1 MKLSR
6 REFLKQGGCFIASL
20 TAPLSLVPSAAGQ
33 GFKKGLIKAK
43 KSPYF
48 KPLENKK
55 IMCTLCP
62 RNCVV
67 EQGKRGYCEVRENR
81 GGIYYSLVYGNP
93 CAVHIDPI
101 EKKPFFH
108 VLPRSSA
115 FSLATAGC
123 NFDCKFCQNWEISQA
138 RPEETFNY
146 ELPPEEVIKLAKE
159 FRCLSIASTY
169 VEPTIFYEYMH
180 DIGRLTY
187 KEGILNI
194 CHSNG
199 YINPK
204 PLRELCKYLDA
215 ACIDLKAFSERF
227 YREVTEGSLSPVLN
241 TLKILREE
249 AIHTEI
255 VNLVIPTKNDDLKMI
270 KDMVYWIKEELGL
283 DVPLHFTRFYPQ
295 YKLKNLP
302 PTPVE
307 TLEKARKLALEE
319 GLRYVYIGNVP
330 GHPGENT
337 YCPNCHKLIIW
348 RLGYRIQQVS
358 LNNGH
363 CAHCGYPIPGIWSVK
378 KSKREAKRLNKEST
392 ASVDGIPK
400 IGNNI
405 RLVKKAPVAEPI
417 KSVP

>member
-1 MKLSR
+1 MRLSR
-6 REFLKQGGCFIASL
+6 RQFLKKTGCLAASL
-20 TAPLSLVPSAAGQ
+20 VTPLFFTPSVRGQ
-33 GFKKGLIKAK
+33 FLKRGLIKAK
-43 KSPYF
+43 RSPYF
-48 KPLENKK
+48 KSLENKK

-62 RNCVV
+62 RYCVV
-67 EQGKRGYCEVRENR
+67 EDGKRGYCEVRENR

-108 VLPRSSA
+108 VLPSSKA

-146 ELPPEEVIKLAKE
+146 DMPPEKVIELAKE
-159 FRCLSIASTY
+159 FGCLSIASTY
-169 VEPTIFYEYMH
+169 VEPMIFYEYMY
-180 DIGRLTY
+180 DIGRLAY
-187 KEGILNI
+187 KEDILNI

-199 YINPK
+199 FVNPG
-204 PLRELCKYLDA
+204 PLRALCRYLDA
-215 ACIDLKAFSERF
+215 ACIDLKAFSEGF
-227 YREVTEGSLSPVLN
+227 YRDITEGRLSPVLE
-241 TLKILREE
+241 TLKILKEE
-249 AIHTEI
+249 GVHTEI
-255 VNLVIPTKNDDLKMI
+255 VNLVIPTKNDDLNMI
-270 KDMVYWIKEELGL
+270 KEMVNWIKKELGP

-307 TLEKARKLALEE
+307 TLERAREIGLSE
-319 GLRYVYIGNVP
+319 GLKYVYIGNVP

-348 RLGYRIQQVS
+348 RLGYHIQELK
-358 LNNGH
+358 LNEGR
-363 CAHCGYPIPGIWSVK
+363 CAYCGYPIPGIWSIE
-378 KSKREAKRLNKEST
+378 KSKREARRLKKASTKRVE
-392 ASVDGIPK
+392 GMPK
-400 IGNNI
+400 MGSRI
-405 RLVKKAPVAEPI
+405 RLVRNAPMAEPI

>member
-1 MKLSR
+1 MKFSR
-6 REFLKQGGCFIASL
+6 RDFLKKSGCFIASF
-20 TAPLSLVPSAAGQ
+20 TTFLSLVPLAKGE
-33 GFKKGLIKAK
+33 GFKRGLIKIK

-62 RNCVV
+62 RHCVV
-67 EQGKRGYCEVRENR
+67 EEGKRGYCEVRENR

-108 VLPRSSA
+108 ILPSSSV

-146 ELPPEEVIKLAKE
+146 ELPPEEVIKMAKE
-159 FRCLSIASTY
+159 FHCSSIASTY
-169 VEPTIFYEYMH
+169 VEPMIFYEYMY
-180 DIGRLTY
+180 DIGRLAY
-187 KEGILNI
+187 KEDILNV

-199 YINPK
+199 YINSK
-204 PLRELCKYLDA
+204 PLRALCKYLDA
-215 ACIDLKAFSERF
+215 ACIDLKAFSEKF
-227 YREVTEGSLSPVLN
+227 YREVTEGSLSPVLE

-249 AIHTEI
+249 GIHTEI
-255 VNLVIPTKNDDLKMI
+255 VNLVIPTKNDNLKMM
-270 KDMVYWIKEELGL
+270 KDMVDWIKKELGP

-307 TLEKARKLALEE
+307 ILEKARELALRE

-330 GHPGENT
+330 GHSGENT
-337 YCPNCHKLIIW
+337 HCPNCHKLIIR
-348 RLGYRIQQVS
+348 RLGYRIQEVN

-363 CAHCGYPIPGIWSVK
+363 CTYCGYPVPGIWSVK
-378 KSKREAKRLNKEST
+378 KSKREAKRLNKT
-392 ASVDGIPK
+392 NTVSVKGMPNM
-400 IGNNI
+400 GSNI
-405 RLVKKAPVAEPI
+405 RLVKNAPVAEPI